1 MFFVLILS
9 CSYVVQSLILLMW
22 LSFEI
27 FTLIIGWKLVGYR
40 VMECGSSFKQGDYR
54 LVVHICLLN
63 VRDEMLSQQG
73 HEDKADWPEP

>member
-1 MFFVLILS
+1 M
-9 CSYVVQSLILLMW
+9 
-22 LSFEI
+22 SFEI
-27 FTLIIGWKLVGYR
+27 FTLIIGWKLVGYRVWKLVGYR